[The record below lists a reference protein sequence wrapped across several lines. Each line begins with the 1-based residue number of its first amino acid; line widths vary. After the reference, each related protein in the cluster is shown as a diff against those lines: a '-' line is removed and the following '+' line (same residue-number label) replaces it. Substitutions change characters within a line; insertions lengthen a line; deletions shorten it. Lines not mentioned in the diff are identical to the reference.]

1 MPASDQI
8 FSQYARMWPREVFY
22 RFAPKEVEKKGTTK
36 GKRRQKTAKLLFRH
50 IELLAKPGV
59 YVLYRDGVPYYVGQA
74 KKLRSRL
81 WQHACAPD
89 TRYYNFWNFFSA
101 FVIESDDD
109 RNDIESILIA
119 AMPTANSAKPRIKRE
134 SLPVGVRRMVREIGS
149 DRANP
154 RSPIAG

>member
-1 MPASDQI
+1 MPAKNQI
-8 FSQYARMWPREVFY
+8 LSQYARMWPREVFY
-22 RFAPKEVEKKGTTK
+22 RLAPRETTNKRKGATKAKK
-36 GKRRQKTAKLLFRH
+36 QKKTPRLLFRH

-101 FVIESDDD
+101 FVVENEGD

-119 AMPTANSAKPRIKRE
+119 AMPLLIVRSQRSKE
-134 SLPVGVRRMVREIGS
+134 SLCQQESEGWSVRL
-149 DRANP
+149 
-154 RSPIAG
+154 AGTGRILQI